1 MSTQRVA
8 ILGASHKTDTYAN
21 KAMKKLREAG
31 HEVIL
36 INPGLTKIEDQEVL
50 PTLSAITGGVDT
62 LTMYVR
68 PVISSKVAEELLT
81 LKPGR
86 VIFNPGT
93 ENSELTAKLDE
104 AGIPWQNACTLVLL
118 RTGQF

>member
-1 MSTQRVA
+1 
-8 ILGASHKTDTYAN
+8 
-21 KAMKKLREAG
+21 MKKLLEAG

-36 INPGLTKIEDQEVL
+36 INPGLTKIENHEVL
-50 PTLSAITGGVDT
+50 PTLGTITGDVDT

-68 PVISSKVAEELLT
+68 PVISSKVAEEVLT

-93 ENSELTAKLDE
+93 ENPELTAKLDE